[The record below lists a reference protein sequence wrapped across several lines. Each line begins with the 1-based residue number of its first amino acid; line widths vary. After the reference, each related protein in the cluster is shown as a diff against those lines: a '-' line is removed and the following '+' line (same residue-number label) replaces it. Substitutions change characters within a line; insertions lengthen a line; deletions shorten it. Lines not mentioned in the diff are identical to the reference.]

1 MLQFVWVFCFC
12 FGFTSLKKFGVQCYP
27 TLAQGQYHNR
37 PVAGCNSLGGTRG
50 WWVNFFWDGTPWGL
64 GLFCKSLGNLKP
76 PTKKK
81 KWDENCKMARV
92 SFCLHDVSGATCRII
107 QAFEG
112 PQSANL
118 IAATRAPMHIV
129 RCFGPLANNPAVP
142 DSVEFNPGLVSSL
155 SLIKL

>member
-81 KWDENCKMARV
+81 SGMKIVKWHEFHFAYMMFLAQHVGLFKLSKVHNQQIWLLQPGHQCTLCGALGRLQTTLP
-92 SFCLHDVSGATCRII
+92 CLTVLNS
-107 QAFEG
+107 
-112 PQSANL
+112 
-118 IAATRAPMHIV
+118 TRAW
-129 RCFGPLANNPAVP
+129 C
-142 DSVEFNPGLVSSL
+142 LVL
-155 SLIKL
+155 VW